1 MMARSEI
8 PTPAAS
14 EARRY
19 AIRLRLFYAAVFALM
34 GVQLPF
40 FPVWLQAVD
49 VGPAWIGVIVA
60 VPALTRFTVLPLVTA
75 LAQRRRSL
83 RPALIATA
91 LLTAIG
97 FSTLGL
103 FHAPVAILIAFALTA
118 CAWTPILPLT
128 DAYALQG
135 VARHGLHYGPL
146 RLWGSGAFVLGTLGG
161 GLLADRLDAAYLIW
175 PMAALAVF
183 GAAAGLALRPLDV
196 GDVAVAAR
204 RATRPLLRQPAFL
217 AVIVA
222 AALIQGSHAA
232 YYGFASIAWRA
243 SGLDGATIAGLWTL
257 GVLTEIVIFLL
268 SPRIKIAPAWLI
280 AIGGLCAV
288 LRWLVTA
295 QAPSLPVLA
304 AVQALHGATYGVTLL
319 GTMGLLVRIVP
330 IHMMPS
336 AQGYLAAAS
345 GIVMSGA
352 SILTG
357 AFYARF
363 GVDIYLAMALMA
375 AAGVG
380 VVALAW
386 RGLPPSTEPQPHS
399 AASGGSTMLPS

>member
-1 MMARSEI
+1 MMPGPEI
-8 PTPAAS
+8 PTSATL
-14 EARRY
+14 EARRF
-19 AIRLRLFYAAVFALM
+19 AIGLRLFYAAAFGLM

-40 FPVWLQAVD
+40 FPVWLQGVD
-49 VGPAWIGVIVA
+49 VGPAWIGLIVA

-75 LAQRRRSL
+75 RAQRRRSL
-83 RPALIATA
+83 RPALIVTA

-103 FHAPVAILIAFALTA
+103 FHAPAAILIAFVLTA
-118 CAWTPILPLT
+118 CAWTPMLPLT

-161 GLLADRLDAAYLIW
+161 GLLADRLDAAHLIW

-183 GAAAGLALRPLDV
+183 GAMAGLALRPLEV
-196 GDVAVAAR
+196 GDLAVATR
-204 RATRPLLRQPAFL
+204 RGGPPLLRQPAFL
-217 AVIVA
+217 AVILA

-243 SGLDGATIAGLWTL
+243 SGLDGATVAGLWTL
-257 GVLTEIVIFLL
+257 GVLAEIVAFMA
-268 SPRIKIAPAWLI
+268 SPRIAIAPAGLI
-280 AIGGLCAV
+280 AIGGSCAV
-288 LRWLVTA
+288 LRWMVTA

-319 GTMGLLVRIVP
+319 GTMGLLARIAP
-330 IHMMPS
+330 TRMMAS

-345 GIVMSGA
+345 GIVMSCA
-352 SILTG
+352 SVLVG
-357 AFYARF
+357 MMYARL
-363 GVDIYLAMALMA
+363 GAEVYHAMAVMA

-380 VVALAW
+380 VMWLAR
-386 RGLPPSTEPQPHS
+386 RGLPPSNGAQPHS
-399 AASGGSTMLPS
+399 DASGGSTMLPS

>member
-1 MMARSEI
+1 M
-8 PTPAAS
+8 
-14 EARRY
+14 
-19 AIRLRLFYAAVFALM
+19 
-34 GVQLPF
+34 
-40 FPVWLQAVD
+40 
-49 VGPAWIGVIVA
+49 
-60 VPALTRFTVLPLVTA
+60 
-75 LAQRRRSL
+75 
-83 RPALIATA
+83 
-91 LLTAIG
+91 
-97 FSTLGL
+97 
-103 FHAPVAILIAFALTA
+103 
-118 CAWTPILPLT
+118 
-128 DAYALQG
+128 
-135 VARHGLHYGPL
+135 
-146 RLWGSGAFVLGTLGG
+146 LGTLGA

-183 GAAAGLALRPLDV
+183 GAAAGLVLRPLDV

-280 AIGGLCAV
+280 AIGGLCAM
-288 LRWLVTA
+288 LRWRGTA
-295 QAPSLPVLA
+295 QAPPPPVLA
-304 AVQALHGATYGVTLL
+304 AGQGLHGATYGVTLL